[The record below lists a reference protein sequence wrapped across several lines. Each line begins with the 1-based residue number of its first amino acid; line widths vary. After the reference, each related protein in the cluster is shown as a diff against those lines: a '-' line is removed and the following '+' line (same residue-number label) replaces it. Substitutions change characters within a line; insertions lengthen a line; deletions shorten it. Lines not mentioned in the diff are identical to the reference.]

1 MASLSTALNL
11 SRSSL
16 TTVAGRTALSSR
28 NIANVG
34 NADYSRKIALVSS
47 LASGS
52 IAISS
57 YTRTADK
64 LLLDKL
70 LGASSNS
77 AASDAVLNSIKQL
90 SETVGDPESGTSPAG
105 MMGKFQTALQTYEQ
119 NPSDQ
124 TLAQNAIK
132 SAGDLVR
139 SLNSATGIIQDV
151 RKQADSGMS
160 DSVDRINNL
169 LQQFK
174 VANDAVVRGSG
185 SAEDLADNLD
195 TRDKTMKL
203 LSEEIGIRAV
213 TRSNNDIA
221 LYTDSGVTLFETVA
235 RSVTMSPTT
244 TMTAGVS
251 GNAVYVDG
259 VDVSSPSSSMAMRSG
274 KLFGLAKVRD
284 DIAVVYQS
292 QMDEVARG
300 LIETFSESDQ
310 SAVPTLANATGIFS
324 YSGSPAVPTSG
335 VAVAGLAGDIRLNP
349 SADPAQ
355 GGLASRLRDGG
366 LNGAAYSYNTSGSAG
381 FSGRLTGLIDS
392 LGATRGFDPA
402 TQLDA
407 QDSLMEFGTATS
419 GWLEA
424 ARQQASSA
432 SDLQTTMKSRSADA
446 LQRVN
451 GVNIDDEMAVMLELE
466 RTYQA
471 SARLISTVDKM
482 LESLLQ
488 ATG

>member
-1 MASLSTALNL
+1 MAALSTALNI

-16 TTVAGRTALSSR
+16 AAVSGQTAVASR
-28 NIANVG
+28 NIANV
-34 NADYSRKIALVSS
+34 NNTDYSRKTAVVTS
-47 LASGS
+47 LSSGS
-52 IAISS
+52 VAIST
-57 YTRTADK
+57 YNRAADK

-70 LGASSNS
+70 LAASSNS
-77 AASDAVLNSIKQL
+77 AASDSVLNGLKQL
-90 SETVGDPESGTSPAG
+90 SETVGDPESGSSPAG
-105 MMGKFQTALQTYEQ
+105 MIGKFRTALQVYEQ

-124 TLAQNAIK
+124 TLAQNAVR

-160 DSVDRINNL
+160 DSVARINNL

-174 VANDAVVRGSG
+174 VANDAIVRGVG
-185 SAEDLADNLD
+185 NAEDLAENLD

-203 LSEEIGIRAV
+203 LSEEIGIRSV

-221 LYTDSGVTLFETVA
+221 LYTDSGVTLFESIPRT
-235 RSVTMSPTT
+235 VTMNPTT
-244 TMTAGVS
+244 SMAAGVS

-259 VDVSSPSSSMAMRSG
+259 VDVTSPASSMAIRSG
-274 KLFGLAKVRD
+274 NLFGLAKIRD
-284 DIAVVYQS
+284 EVSIVYQS

-300 LIETFSESDQ
+300 LIEAFAESDQ
-310 SAVPTLANATGIFS
+310 SAVPVLPNATGIFG
-324 YSGSPAVPTSG
+324 YSGSPAVPASG
-335 VAVAGLAGDIRLNP
+335 VTVAGLAGDIRL
-349 SADPAQ
+349 STLVDPAQ

-366 LNGAAYSYNTSGSAG
+366 INGAAYSYNATGAAG
-381 FSGRLTGLIDS
+381 FSGRISALINS
-392 LGATRGFDPA
+392 FGATRGFDPA

-407 QDSLMEFGTATS
+407 QGSLLSFGTASS
-419 GWLEA
+419 GWLEE

-432 SDLQTTMKSRSADA
+432 SDLQTTMKSRSGDA

-451 GVNIDDEMAVMLELE
+451 GVNIDDEMTVMLQLE
-466 RTYQA
+466 RSYQA

-482 LESLLQ
+482 LEALLQ
-488 ATG
+488 AAG

>member
-16 TTVAGRTALSSR
+16 TTVSGRTAVASR

-34 NADYSRKIALVSS
+34 NADYSRKLAVVTS

-57 YTRTADK
+57 YNRTADK

-70 LGASSNS
+70 LTAASNS
-77 AASDAVLNSIKQL
+77 AASNSVLNSLKTL
-90 SETVGDPESGTSPAG
+90 SETVGDPESASSPAG
-105 MMGKFQTALQTYEQ
+105 MMGKFQTALQTFEQ

-124 TLAQNAIK
+124 TLAQNAVR

-139 SLNSATGIIQDV
+139 SLNSATTAIQDV
-151 RKQADSGMS
+151 RRQADSGMS
-160 DSVDRINNL
+160 ESVERINNL

-174 VANDAVVRGSG
+174 VANDAIVRGSG
-185 SAEDLADNLD
+185 NAEDLAENLD

-203 LSEEIGIRAV
+203 LSEEIGIRSV
-213 TRSNNDIA
+213 TRANNDIA
-221 LYTDSGVTLFETVA
+221 LYTDSGVTLFETVP
-235 RSVTMSPTT
+235 RSVTMTPTA
-244 TMTAGVS
+244 TMTAGAS

-259 VDVSSPSSSMAMRSG
+259 VDVTSPTSSMAIRSG
-274 KLFGLAKVRD
+274 NLFGLAKIRD
-284 DIAVVYQS
+284 DVAVVYQS

-300 LIETFSESDQ
+300 LIEAFAETDQ
-310 SAVPTLANATGIFS
+310 SAVPALPNATGMFS
-324 YSGSPAVPTSG
+324 YSGAPGVPATG
-335 VAVAGLAGDIRLNP
+335 VAIAGLAGDIRIN
-349 SADPAQ
+349 AAVDATQ

-366 LNGAAYSYNTSGSAG
+366 INGAAYNYNASGAAG
-381 FSGRLTGLIDS
+381 FSGRLTTLIDS
-392 LGATRGFDPA
+392 LGANRSFDPA
-402 TQLDA
+402 TQLDS
-407 QDSLMEFGTATS
+407 QDSLMSFGTATS

-424 ARQQASSA
+424 ARQQATSA
-432 SDLQTTMKSRSADA
+432 SELQTTLKSRSADA

-451 GVNIDDEMAVMLELE
+451 GVNLDDEMAVMLELE

-482 LESLLQ
+482 LQSLLEM
-488 ATG
+488 TG

>member
-16 TTVAGRTALSSR
+16 TTVSGRTAVASR

-34 NADYSRKIALVSS
+34 NVDYSRKLAVVTS

-57 YTRTADK
+57 YNRTADK

-70 LGASSNS
+70 LTAASNAAASSS
-77 AASDAVLNSIKQL
+77 VLNSLKTL
-90 SETVGDPESGTSPAG
+90 SETVGDPEQASSPAG
-105 MMGKFQTALQTYEQ
+105 MLGKFQSALQTFEQ

-124 TLAQNAIK
+124 TLAQNAVR

-139 SLNSATGIIQDV
+139 SLNSATAVIQDV
-151 RKQADSGMS
+151 RHQADSGMS

-174 VANDAVVRGSG
+174 VANDAIVRGSG
-185 SAEDLADNLD
+185 NAEDLAENLD

-203 LSEEIGIRAV
+203 LAEEIGIRSV
-213 TRSNNDIA
+213 TRANNDIA
-221 LYTDSGVTLFETVA
+221 LYTDSGVTLFETVP
-235 RSVTMSPTT
+235 RSVTMVPTA
-244 TMTAGVS
+244 TMTAGAS

-259 VDVSSPSSSMAMRSG
+259 VDVTSPSSSMAIRSG
-274 KLFGLAKVRD
+274 NLFGLAKIRD
-284 DIAVVYQS
+284 DVAIVYQS

-300 LIETFSESDQ
+300 LIAAFAETDQ
-310 SAVPTLANATGIFS
+310 SAVPALPNATGLFG
-324 YSGSPAVPTSG
+324 YSGSPAVPASG
-335 VAVAGLAGDIRLNP
+335 VAIAGLAGDIRI
-349 SADPAQ
+349 SAAVDATQ

-366 LNGAAYSYNTSGSAG
+366 INGAAYNYNTSGAAG
-381 FSGRLTGLIDS
+381 FSSRLTTLIDS
-392 LGATRGFDPA
+392 LSADRSFDPA

-407 QDSLMEFGTATS
+407 QDSLMSFATATS
-419 GWLEA
+419 GWLES
-424 ARQQASSA
+424 ARQQATSA
-432 SDLQTTMKSRSADA
+432 SELQTTLKSRSADA

-451 GVNIDDEMAVMLELE
+451 GVNLDDEMAVMLELE

-482 LESLLQ
+482 LQSLLEM
-488 ATG
+488 TG

>member
-16 TTVAGRTALSSR
+16 ATVSGRTALASR

-70 LGASSNS
+70 LAAASNS
-77 AASDAVLNSIKQL
+77 AASGSVLNSIKQL
-90 SETVGDPESGTSPAG
+90 SETVGDPESGVSPAG

-139 SLNSATGIIQDV
+139 SLNGATAIIQDV
-151 RKQADSGMS
+151 RKQADTGMS
-160 DSVDRINNL
+160 ESVDRINSL

-174 VANDAVVRGSG
+174 VANDVVVRGSG

-195 TRDKTMKL
+195 MRDKTMKL

-221 LYTDSGVTLFETVA
+221 LYTDSGVTLFESVPRA
-235 RSVTMSPTT
+235 VTMNPTT
-244 TMTAGVS
+244 AMTAGVN

-259 VDVSSPSSSMAMRSG
+259 VDVTSPTSSMAIRSG
-274 KLFGLAKVRD
+274 NLFGLAKIRD
-284 DIAVVYQS
+284 DVAVVYQS

-300 LIETFSESDQ
+300 LVEAFSESDQ
-310 SAVPTLANATGIFS
+310 SAVPALPNATGIFS
-324 YSGSPAVPTSG
+324 YSGSPAVPAPG
-335 VAVAGLAGDIRLNP
+335 VAVAGLAGDIRPNA
-349 SADPAQ
+349 SVDPAQ
-355 GGLASRLRDGG
+355 GGVASRLRDGG
-366 LNGAAYSYNTSGSAG
+366 INGAAYSYNTSGAAG
-381 FSGRLTGLIDS
+381 FSDRLTGLIDS
-392 LGATRGFDPA
+392 LGAARGFDPA

-407 QDSLMEFGTATS
+407 QSSLMAFGTATS